1 MIPSGEDGYYHPSNE
16 AEICELVKHAA
27 DNGLRVR
34 VRGSSHSVPPA
45 IYTSPPEVDPHSYH
59 TWPPDD
65 GNINIYRYSSGIAAQ
80 QKTDETLTEI
90 KRESNTL
97 LVYSTHYDIKWP

>member
-1 MIPSGEDGYYHPSNE
+1 VIPRGEDGYYHPSNE

-27 DNGLRVR
+27 ANGLRVR

-45 IYTSPPEVDPHSYH
+45 IYTSPPVVDPHSYH

-65 GNINIYRYSSGIAAQ
+65 EHINIYLDRMMAVEFDHDTMQVTVEAGCH
-80 QKTDETLTEI
+80 LG
-90 KRESNTL
+90 
-97 LVYSTHYDIKWP
+97 